1 MTQKGSKDSELAI
14 AAESSSVAKRSVVSG
29 LGYPNGRL
37 ETSPEPVG
45 WQSNIDDVV
54 TIKKQVS
61 RETSR

>member
-1 MTQKGSKDSELAI
+1 MTQKDSKDLTSAS
-14 AAESSSVAKRSVVSG
+14 AAEISSAAKRSVVSG

-45 WQSNIDDVV
+45 WQSNIDEVV